1 VNINLHSYT
10 KSGFDPDGDSV
21 NPRTFELAS
30 CGAFQVIDHRTLL
43 PDLFDDTMLKVVR
56 TPKEFVPAI
65 NTYLCEPEQRRA
77 MAEASKQQV
86 VKYHTYVHRMET
98 MLSAMGLACPDRIG
112 AILQGERQ
120 AESLIARSG
129 ESPELI
135 PLLNTFTKKDRVE
148 LVDMARAI
156 RLKGPEAQL
165 KREELLILMMDEYR
179 QEKRDFL

>member
-1 VNINLHSYT
+1 
-10 KSGFDPDGDSV
+10 
-21 NPRTFELAS
+21 
-30 CGAFQVIDHRTLL
+30 
-43 PDLFDDTMLKVVR
+43 
-56 TPKEFVPAI
+56 
-65 NTYLCEPEQRRA
+65 

-129 ESPELI
+129 ESQELI
-135 PLLNTFTKKDRVE
+135 PLFNTFAKKERVE